1 MLTRK
6 AKYAIKALI
15 HLADQPTG
23 EPMLIADLSR
33 AINAPRKFLELIL
46 LELKSR
52 GLVQS
57 KKGRGGGY
65 FLNRAPEEISVALVV
80 RHIDGPLA
88 PVTCVSQM
96 AYRRCEEC
104 LDEATCGV
112 RLVMKDVRD
121 AIAEVLDHTSLA
133 DVLHRIRAISGEG
146 FLD

>member
-15 HLADQPTG
+15 HLASQPVG
-23 EPMLIADLSR
+23 QPVLIADLSR

-57 KKGRGGGY
+57 KKGKGGGY
-65 FLNRAPEEISVALVV
+65 FLNRSPEEISIAFVV

-96 AYRRCEEC
+96 AYRRCDEC

-121 AIAEVLDHTSLA
+121 AIADVLDHTSLA
-133 DVLHRIRAISGEG
+133 HVLRRIRTISEEG
-146 FLD
+146 ILA